1 MDHIQS
7 IFVSNIISLYC
18 LHVNAWQ
25 TLVQGAKGVKP
36 KLTKEEVKRREEALV
51 KEIIAD
57 MMDSHGGY
65 EKPQV

>member
-1 MDHIQS
+1 MKQ
-7 IFVSNIISLYC
+7 
-18 LHVNAWQ
+18 
-25 TLVQGAKGVKP
+25 

-65 EKPQV
+65 EKPQVYSWEKALVKEIIADMMDSHGGYEKPQV